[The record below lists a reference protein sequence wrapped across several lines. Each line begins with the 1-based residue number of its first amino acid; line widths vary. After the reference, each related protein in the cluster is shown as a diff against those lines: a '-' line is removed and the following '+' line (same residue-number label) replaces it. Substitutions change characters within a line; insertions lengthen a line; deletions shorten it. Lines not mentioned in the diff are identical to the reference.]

1 MAEERLP
8 DAELEVLASLWQHG
22 QATARQLRE
31 AMTGYRPMAHASM
44 VTLLKR
50 LVAKGLV
57 KRDKGPVGKAFVY
70 KPLRRPEKTYRRV
83 VNDMLQ
89 RIFGGNGIAL
99 VTSLF
104 ETQPPTRDEVD
115 QLQRLLDQLRR
126 QREHNEGSDPLEGE
140 RI

>member
-8 DAELEVLASLWQHG
+8 DAELEVLACLWQHG
-22 QATARQLRE
+22 QATARQLR
-31 AMTGYRPMAHASM
+31 ATMAAYRPMAHASM

-50 LVAKGLV
+50 LEAKGLV
-57 KRDKGPVGKAFVY
+57 QRDKGPVGKAFLY

-83 VNDMLQ
+83 VKDMLQ

-104 ETQPPTRDEVD
+104 ETQPPTREEID
-115 QLQRLLDQLRR
+115 QLRRLLDQLRVPPK
-126 QREHNEGSDPLEGE
+126 EK
-140 RI
+140 

>member
-1 MAEERLP
+1 MADGYL
-8 DAELEVLASLWQHG
+8 
-22 QATARQLRE
+22 TA
-31 AMTGYRPMAHASM
+31 
-44 VTLLKR
+44 KR